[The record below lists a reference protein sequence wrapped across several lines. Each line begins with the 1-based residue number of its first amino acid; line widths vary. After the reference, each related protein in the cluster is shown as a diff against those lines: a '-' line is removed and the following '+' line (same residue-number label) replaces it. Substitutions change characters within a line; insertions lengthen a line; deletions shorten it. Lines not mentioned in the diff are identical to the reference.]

1 MFDLILRGGRVLD
14 GSGNVDVRADVA
26 VQDGKIAAIGQLT
39 AVDAREILDVSG
51 LTVCPGFIDP
61 HCHSDALPFAADPL
75 PAKILQGVTTEVN
88 GNCGST
94 AFPLL
99 PETAE
104 LLKEHQAGLFSDTPW
119 DWMRAGEFFASL
131 ERAGPVSNIAQLVG
145 HGALR
150 VAAFGFQNRPPTDDE
165 LKTMQ
170 RLLAESLEDGAVGLS
185 SGLIYSPG
193 FYSQTAELVA
203 LAEVMRG
210 SGRPYCSHV
219 RGETATLLQ
228 AHAEAAEIG
237 ERAGVPV
244 QHSHLKAAGRPNHGR
259 AGELLGLLEDV
270 RARGVEV
277 TGDAY
282 PYDAGSTRM
291 AALLPPW
298 SQEGGRDLLLER
310 LTVPA
315 ERDRIKHD
323 FAHGIPGWENLAG
336 AGGWDKV
343 RVSSVE
349 SHPEYLGRSIA
360 QLADE
365 RGVDPV
371 DVLCDVLLEERG
383 RPTIVVTMMDEA
395 DVREILAHPLVMIG
409 SDAIVTRGKPHPRTW
424 GTYPRV
430 LGHYA
435 REVGLFSQTEAVRKM
450 TSLPAQK
457 FGLWDRGLVR
467 PGLAA
472 DLVVF
477 DPAIVLDRAT
487 YEDPEQAPIGLPH
500 VIVNGT
506 FAVRDGA
513 YTGARA
519 GRVLRAR

>member
-14 GSGNVDVRADVA
+14 GTGNVDIRADVA
-26 VQDGKIAAIGQLT
+26 VQDGKIAAIGQL
-39 AVDAREILDVSG
+39 AAAEAGQVVDI
-51 LTVCPGFIDP
+51 
-61 HCHSDALPFAADPL
+61 CHSDALPFAADPL

-99 PETAE
+99 PETAD
-104 LLKEHQAGLFSDTPW
+104 LLKEHHAGLFADTPW
-119 DWMRAGEFFASL
+119 DWLTASEFFASL

-150 VAAFGFQNRPPTDDE
+150 VAAFGFQNRPPTDAE
-165 LKTMQ
+165 LSTMQ
-170 RLLAESLEDGAVGLS
+170 KLLADSLADGAVGLS

-193 FYSQTAELVA
+193 FYSRSSELVA
-203 LAEVMRG
+203 LAEVLRG
-210 SGRPYCSHV
+210 TGRPYCSHV
-219 RGETATLLQ
+219 RGETVTLFQ
-228 AHAEAAEIG
+228 AHSEAIAIG
-237 ERAGVPV
+237 EANSIPV
-244 QHSHLKAAGRPNHGR
+244 QHSHLKAAGRDNHGR
-259 AGELLGLLEDV
+259 AGELLVLLEQA
-270 RARGVEV
+270 RERGVEV
-277 TGDAY
+277 NGDAY

-315 ERDRIKHD
+315 ERERIKAD
-323 FAHGIPGWENLAG
+323 FRDGIFGWENLAG
-336 AGGWDKV
+336 AGGWERV
-343 RVSSVE
+343 RVASVE
-349 SHPEYLGRSIA
+349 THEEYLGKSI
-360 QLADE
+360 QEIADDQ
-365 RGVDPV
+365 RKDPV
-371 DVLCDVLLEERG
+371 DALCDVLLEERG
-383 RPTIVVTMMDEA
+383 RPTIVVTMMSEG
-395 DVREILAHPLVMIG
+395 DVQQILAHPLVMIG
-409 SDAIVTRGKPHPRTW
+409 SDAIITRGKPHPRTW

-435 REVGLFSQTEAVRKM
+435 REVGIFSQAEAVRKM

-467 PGLAA
+467 PGMAA

-477 DPAIVLDRAT
+477 DPLTVIDRAT
-487 YEDPEQAPIGLPH
+487 YADPERPPAGIPH

-506 FAVRDGA
+506 FAVRDSQ
-513 YTGARA
+513 YIGARA
-519 GRVLRAR
+519 GKVLRAR

>member
-1 MFDLILRGGRVLD
+1 MFDLVLQGGRVLD
-14 GSGNVDVRADVA
+14 GTGNVDIVADVA
-26 VQDGKIAAIGQLT
+26 VTDGKIAAVGRL
-39 AVDAREILDVSG
+39 AAAEARERLDVTG

-61 HCHSDALPFAADPL
+61 HCHSDALPFAGDPL

-99 PETAE
+99 PESAAM
-104 LLKEHQAGLFSDTPW
+104 LKEHQAGLFADTPW
-119 DWMRAGEFFASL
+119 DWMTAGEFFASL

-170 RLLAESLEDGAVGLS
+170 GLLADSLADGAVGLS

-193 FYSQTAELVA
+193 FYSVTPELVA

-210 SGRPYCSHV
+210 TGRPYCSHV
-219 RGETATLLQ
+219 RGETATLFQ
-228 AHAEAAEIG
+228 AHREAVEIG

-244 QHSHLKAAGRPNHGR
+244 QHSHLKAAGRANHGR
-259 AGELLGLLEDV
+259 AGELLAVLEQA
-270 RARGVEV
+270 RERGVEV

-315 ERDRIKHD
+315 DRDHIKRD
-323 FAHGIPGWENLAG
+323 FRDGIPGWENLAG
-336 AGGWDKV
+336 AGGWARV
-343 RVSSVE
+343 RISSVE
-349 SHPEYLGRSIA
+349 TNAALLGQSIQEVA
-360 QLADE
+360 EE

-371 DVLCDVLLEERG
+371 DALCDVLVEERA
-383 RPTIVVTMMDEA
+383 RPTIVVTMMDEP
-395 DVREILAHPLVMIG
+395 DVQEILRHPLVMIG
-409 SDAIVTRGKPHPRTW
+409 SDAIITRGKPHPRTW

-435 REVGLFSQTEAVRKM
+435 RETGLFSQAEAVRKM
-450 TSLPAQK
+450 TSMPAQK

-477 DPAIVLDRAT
+477 DAATVNDRAT
-487 YEDPEQAPIGLPH
+487 YADPEQPPVGMPY
-500 VIVNGT
+500 VIVNGVV
-506 FAVRDGA
+506 AVRDGQ
-513 YTGARA
+513 YSGARA

>member
-1 MFDLILRGGRVLD
+1 MFDLILQGGQVLD
-14 GSGNVDVRADVA
+14 GTGNAAIRADVG
-26 VQDGKIAAIGQLT
+26 VTGDRIAAIGRLE
-39 AVDAREILDVSG
+39 AAAAGERIEVGG

-94 AFPLL
+94 AFPLR
-99 PETAE
+99 PETAG
-104 LLKEHQAGLFSDTPW
+104 LLKEHQAGLFADTPW
-119 DWMRAGEFFASL
+119 DWLTAGEFFASL
-131 ERAGPVSNIAQLVG
+131 ERAGPVSNVAQLVG

-150 VAAFGFQNRPPTDDE
+150 VAAFGFQNRPPSSDE
-165 LKTMQ
+165 LALMQ
-170 RLLAESLEDGAVGLS
+170 RLLVESLADGAVGLS

-193 FYSQTAELVA
+193 FYSVTDELVA
-203 LAEVMRG
+203 LAEVMRA

-219 RGETATLLQ
+219 RGETATLFQ
-228 AHAEAAEIG
+228 AHAEAVEIG
-237 ERAGVPV
+237 ERAGAPV
-244 QHSHLKAAGRPNHGR
+244 QHSHLKAAGRANHGR
-259 AGELLGLLEDV
+259 AAELLAVLEHA
-270 RARGVEV
+270 RERGVEV

-310 LTVPA
+310 LTVPDDRA
-315 ERDRIKHD
+315 RIKAD
-323 FAHGIPGWENLAG
+323 FRDGIPGWENLAG
-336 AGGWDKV
+336 AGGWDRV
-343 RVSSVE
+343 RIASVE
-349 SHPEYLGRSIA
+349 SDAALLGQSI
-360 QLADE
+360 QEVADA

-371 DVLCDVLLEERG
+371 DALCDVLVAERA
-383 RPTIVVTMMDEA
+383 RPTIVVTMMDEP
-395 DVREILAHPLVMIG
+395 DVRQILQHPLVMIG

-435 REVGLFSQTEAVRKM
+435 RDVGLFSQAEAVRKM
-450 TSLPAQK
+450 TSMPAQK
-457 FGLWDRGLVR
+457 FGLWDRGVVR

-477 DPAIVLDRAT
+477 DAATIRDRAT
-487 YEDPEQAPIGLPH
+487 YADPEQAPVGLPY
-500 VIVNGT
+500 VLVNGT
-506 FAVRDGA
+506 VVVRDGR
-513 YTGARA
+513 YTGGRA

>member
-14 GSGNVDVRADVA
+14 GTGNSDTRADVA
-26 VQDGKIAAIGQLT
+26 VAGGKIAALGQLGH
-39 AVDAREILDVSG
+39 AEARENVDVTG
-51 LTVCPGFIDP
+51 HIVCPGFVDP

-104 LLKEHQAGLFSDTPW
+104 LLKEHQAGLFADTPW
-119 DWMRAGEFFASL
+119 DWMSCAEFFASL
-131 ERAGPVSNIAQLVG
+131 QRVGPVSNIAQLVG

-165 LKTMQ
+165 LKVMR
-170 RLLAESLEDGAVGLS
+170 RLLAESLEAGAVGLS

-203 LAEVMRG
+203 LAEVLQG
-210 SGRPYCSHV
+210 TARPYCSHV
-219 RGETATLLQ
+219 RGETATLFQ
-228 AHAEAAEIG
+228 AHREAIEIG
-237 ERAGVPV
+237 ERNGVPV
-244 QHSHLKAAGRPNHGR
+244 QHSHLKAAGGANHGR
-259 AGELLGLLEDV
+259 AGELLALLDEA
-270 RARGVEV
+270 RSRGVEV
-277 TGDAY
+277 NGDAY

-310 LTVPA
+310 LTVPS
-315 ERDRIKHD
+315 ERDRIKQD
-323 FAHGIPGWENLAG
+323 FRDGIPGWENLAG
-336 AGGWDKV
+336 AGGWHRV
-343 RVSSVE
+343 RVASVQTNE
-349 SHPEYLGRSIA
+349 GYLGKSI
-360 QLADE
+360 QEIADE
-365 RGVDPV
+365 QGKDPV
-371 DVLCDVLLEERG
+371 DALCDVLLDERA

-395 DVREILAHPLVMIG
+395 DVQRILAHPLVMIG

-435 REVGLFSQTEAVRKM
+435 REVGIFSQAEAVRKM

-477 DPAIVLDRAT
+477 DPATVIDRAT
-487 YEDPEQAPIGLPH
+487 YADPEQSPLGLPH
-500 VIVNGT
+500 VIVNGQ
-506 FAVRDGA
+506 FAVRDGT
-513 YTGARA
+513 YTGVRA
-519 GRVLRAR
+519 GQVLRAR